1 MNSMNA
7 RNLAVEKPDGTVSGE
22 KVVVMFDWEENEKP
36 FARSVE
42 RNRAPILDVLKKH
55 FSQVRR
61 VLEIGS
67 GTGQH
72 AVYFAPAL
80 PNAVWQTS
88 DIEAALPGIRSWLDD
103 ARLPNLPPPLA
114 LDVNG
119 PWPVRARDERYDA
132 VFTANTLHII
142 GWPEVQRLF
151 AGLNDVLTD
160 DARLAVYGPF
170 NYSGAFTSDS
180 NRAFDESL
188 KRQSPTSGIRDFEAV
203 DAFAASIGF
212 ELIADHAM
220 PANNRVLV
228 WHRR

>member
-1 MNSMNA
+1 
-7 RNLAVEKPDGTVSGE
+7 
-22 KVVVMFDWEENEKP
+22 MFDWEIGEKP

-55 FSQVRR
+55 FSRVRR

-72 AVYFAPAL
+72 AVYFAPSL
-80 PNAVWQTS
+80 PNTEWQTS
-88 DIEAALPGIRSWLDD
+88 DVEDALPGIRSWLDD

-119 PWPVRARDERYDA
+119 PWPVRARSERYDA
-132 VFTANTLHII
+132 AFTANTLHII
-142 GWPEVQRLF
+142 SWSEVQRLF
-151 AGLNDVLTD
+151 VGLKDVLTE
-160 DARLAVYGPF
+160 DALVAVYGPF
-170 NYSGAFTSDS
+170 NYNGAFTSDS

-188 KRQSPTSGIRDFEAV
+188 KQQSRTSGIRDFEAV
-203 DAFAASIGF
+203 DALAASVGF

-220 PANNRVLV
+220 PANNRMPV
-228 WHRR
+228 WRRIGRI